1 MGVSTKYGF
10 DSVNSGLNVKN
21 NFGINN
27 AMNQTGMISAGR
39 VTSIILNSDSDTYDP
54 AQIGNIEYVDYSESP
69 RDVSTV
75 EQNVIKKI
83 AKPLFPNVKNYPIVS
98 EIVMILQLP
107 DIGIKSTTAS
117 KSVYYISGI
126 NMWNHPHHNAVPFSE
141 GNSAPSQQKNYTQVE
156 LGSPR
161 VVTNQPTEVF
171 LGATF
176 RERDD
181 INPLEPFEGDVIYE
195 GRWGNSMRFGSTV
208 QNRPNTW
215 SSTGT
220 NGDPIVIIRNGQGE
234 NVGNGFSHVVE
245 DINLDKGSIYLTS
258 TQKIPLQVSSKGYNS
273 YKTQKPETPDTYT
286 GNQIMISSGRLVFNS
301 NKDHILLSSAKSI
314 NLNAIEGINI
324 DTNSNVVIAS
334 KNMYLGGPS
343 ANEPLLLGNRTEKL
357 LSDLINNLQ
366 QFAQVCSVTYSPDGH
381 LAGFNAIAT
390 QLSTSLTALSSTLSN
405 IKSQSNF
412 TV

>member
-1 MGVSTKYGF
+1 
-10 DSVNSGLNVKN
+10 
-21 NFGINN
+21 
-27 AMNQTGMISAGR
+27 
-39 VTSIILNSDSDTYDP
+39 
-54 AQIGNIEYVDYSESP
+54 
-69 RDVSTV
+69 
-75 EQNVIKKI
+75 
-83 AKPLFPNVKNYPIVS
+83 
-98 EIVMILQLP
+98 
-107 DIGIKSTTAS
+107 
-117 KSVYYISGI
+117 
-126 NMWNHPHHNAVPFSE
+126 MWNHPHHNAVPFSE

-245 DINLDKGSIYLTS
+245 DINLDKGSIYFTS